1 MNNTPTL
8 SVILCTY
15 NNADSLAITLG
26 QLVQCKVE
34 RWSDV
39 EILVIDNNS
48 PDNTEEVVRK
58 SSESTEAPLQY
69 HFEQKQGL
77 SNARNLGVVKARGQ
91 YLLFTDDDADIPA
104 NWLSCYLEKIESTQA
119 DCLFSKIEVNWD
131 RTPPWWFDQR
141 YNPYFVQLNYGE
153 SPLEITDIHHEF
165 FGKNFCCKKSVLVAM
180 GGFDEKLGR
189 NGTSLAAGEE
199 TIIYRRL
206 VAMSAKV
213 IYFPDATVGHRL
225 KPVEYTARNIEKK
238 FVDGAS
244 SSLRIA
250 QCFSRNR
257 FLGRPTYPLKMA
269 LRNTV
274 KSIFLIPVT
283 ILPMNSHAKR
293 EAFFQTLQ
301 LKRALRMIWLW
312 VITP

>member
-1 MNNTPTL
+1 MSNTPTL

-15 NNADSLAITLG
+15 NNADSLAVTLG
-26 QLVQCKVE
+26 QLVQCEVE

-39 EILVIDNNS
+39 EILVVDNNS

-58 SSESTEAPLQY
+58 VSESSEAQLQY
-69 HFEQKQGL
+69 YFEQKQGL
-77 SNARNLGVVKARGQ
+77 SIARNLGVEKARGE
-91 YLLFTDDDADIPA
+91 YLLFTDDDADIPT
-104 NWLSCYLEKIESTQA
+104 NWLSSYLQKIESTQA

-141 YNPYFVQLNYGE
+141 YNPYFVQLDYGD
-153 SPLEITDIHHEF
+153 SPMEITDIHHEF
-165 FGKNFCCKKSVLVAM
+165 FGKNFCCRKPVLAAM

-213 IYFPDATVGHRL
+213 TYFPDAIVGHRL
-225 KPVEYTARNIEKK
+225 KPIEYTSRNIEKK

-250 QCFSRNR
+250 QCFSNNYV
-257 FLGRPTYPLKMA
+257 LGRPTYPLKMA
-269 LRNTV
+269 IKNTV
-274 KSIFLIPVT
+274 KSLLLIPISIV
-283 ILPMNSHAKR
+283 PMTKKAKR
-293 EAFFQTLQ
+293 EAFYQTLQ
-301 LKRALRMIWLW
+301 LKRSVRMIWLW
-312 VITP
+312 TMTP